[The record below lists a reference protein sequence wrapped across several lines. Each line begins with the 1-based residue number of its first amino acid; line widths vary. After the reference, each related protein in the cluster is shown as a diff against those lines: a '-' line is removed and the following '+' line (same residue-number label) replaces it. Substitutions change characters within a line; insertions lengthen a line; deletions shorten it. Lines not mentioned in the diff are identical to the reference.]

1 MASTT
6 DAAPLARDGEICG
19 GVCVCGWVGVGVVW
33 VCVWCGW
40 VNALEGDARD
50 DRSDEDRRGA
60 EPGAQGA
67 HRRAHAHQG
76 ETRARRRGR
85 GGNE

>member
-1 MASTT
+1 MNIVCGV
-6 DAAPLARDGEICG
+6 RD
-19 GVCVCGWVGVGVVW
+19 VCVLGQRPSAPSVERARGG
-33 VCVWCGW
+33 
-40 VNALEGDARD
+40 AMRASPRD

-76 ETRARRRGR
+76 ETRETKAARKDRM
-85 GGNE
+85 NE